1 MILAV
6 RPDRRLSLMVAVI
19 GGLVFVGLAAW
30 LVPWQWVP
38 GGHYAH
44 VSADEVF
51 SPTQIRRGTHY
62 SSMQRHLG
70 WAAYAVSMVVLL
82 VLGFTRLGRCL
93 VDRLPGRWWVR
104 APLAVAA
111 VLVIGDVATLWF
123 GIREQQHALAYGL
136 SNQAWSGWWT
146 DLGLGL
152 GVTWVGTSIAVL
164 VLIGVA
170 RRAPRRW
177 PVIVAGLAAALAVL
191 GSFVYPVLV
200 QPLFNDFTSL
210 PKGALRTDIM
220 RLARAEHVRIDD
232 VLVADAS
239 KRTTTLDAY
248 VSGFGSTRRVVLHDN
263 TVRDLPRR
271 QVLVVVAHELGHA
284 HHRDVVL
291 GTALGAVGGVAGVG
305 LLGLV
310 LSSGWV
316 RRRAGVSAL
325 GEAQV
330 VPLVLALAAV
340 GTFVVSPVQNTI
352 SRSIEARA
360 DRASIEATHD
370 YAAFTDV
377 QRRLATSSL
386 ADPTPPSLSQFWFG
400 THPTALQ
407 RVGIAD
413 ALRDR

>member
-1 MILAV
+1 VVTAV
-6 RPDRRLSLMVAVI
+6 
-19 GGLVFVGLAAW
+19 GGLVFVVLAAW
-30 LVPWQWVP
+30 LVPWHWVP
-38 GGHYAH
+38 GGHYTH
-44 VSADEVF
+44 VAANDVF
-51 SPTQIRRGTHY
+51 TPAQIRSGAHY

-70 WAAYAVSMVVLL
+70 WAAYAVSLVVLL
-82 VLGFTRLGRCL
+82 VLGLTSLGRRL
-93 VDRLPGRWWVR
+93 VDRLPGPWWVR
-104 APLAVAA
+104 TPLAVAA
-111 VLVIGDVATLWF
+111 VLVIGDLATLWF

-136 SNQAWSGWWT
+136 SNQAWSGWWS
-146 DLGLGL
+146 DLGLGFA
-152 GVTWVGTSIAVL
+152 VNWVGTSIALLVL
-164 VLIGVA
+164 VGIA

-177 PVIVAGLAAALAVL
+177 PVIVAVLAAGLAVL

-210 PKGALRTDIM
+210 PKGELRADIM
-220 RLARAEHVRIDD
+220 RLARVEHVRIDD

-239 KRTTTLDAY
+239 KRTTTLNAY
-248 VSGFGSTRRVVLHDN
+248 VSGFGSTRRVVIYDN

-284 HHRDVVL
+284 HHRDVLL
-291 GTALGAVGGVAGVG
+291 GTALGAAGGIAGVG
-305 LLGLV
+305 LLGLA
-310 LSSGWV
+310 LGSGWI
-316 RRRAGVSAL
+316 RRRSGAGSP
-325 GEAQV
+325 GEAHV

-340 GTFVVSPVQNTI
+340 ATFLVSPIENTI
-352 SRSIEARA
+352 SRAIEARA

-386 ADPTPPSLSQFWFG
+386 ADPTPPRLSQFWFG